1 MSEKNSTDPGRS
13 GHALWTSETAATAIF
28 VALAA
33 ALGFLLLSVPNV
45 ELVTFTVFA
54 SGVVLG
60 RWRGA
65 LVGALAMAIYSGFNP
80 YGSGLGIPTMFAAQL
95 AASAFAGLMGGITA
109 PLWRGRAAEKAP
121 SPGERFDAPSTGRA
135 VDRRRGLPLVAG
147 GMGLALT
154 AVYQTAV
161 IVGLAVMSP
170 EFRTGALA
178 VLLSNALFSSVHLV
192 SNTIVFAVL
201 APTVLPKVVRLAGL
215 RTTDA
220 GARTPSAP
228 GAYGGNE

>member
-1 MSEKNSTDPGRS
+1 MREKNSTDPGSSAR
-13 GHALWTSETAATAIF
+13 ALWTSETAATAIF

-95 AASAFAGLMGGITA
+95 AASGFAGLMGGITA
-109 PLWRGRAAEKAP
+109 PLWRGRAAERVP
-121 SPGERFDAPSTGRA
+121 GPGERFDAPSTGRA
-135 VDRRRGLPLVAG
+135 VAGWRGLPLVAG

-154 AVYQTAV
+154 AVYQAAV
-161 IVGLAVMSP
+161 IVGLAVLSP

-220 GARTPSAP
+220 GTRTPSAP
-228 GAYGGNE
+228 AAYGGNE

>member
-1 MSEKNSTDPGRS
+1 MSERNSTDPGSS
-13 GHALWTSETAATAIF
+13 GRVLWASETATTAIF

-80 YGSGLGIPTMFAAQL
+80 YGSGLGVPTMFAAQL
-95 AASAFAGLMGGITA
+95 AATAFAGLMGGVTA
-109 PLWRGRAAEKAP
+109 HVWRRSAAGR
-121 SPGERFDAPSTGRA
+121 RA
-135 VDRRRGLPLVAG
+135 LPFVAG
-147 GMGLALT
+147 GVGLVLT
-154 AVYQTAV
+154 VVYQAAV
-161 IVGLAVMSP
+161 VVGLAVMSP
-170 EFRTGALA
+170 EFRTGAVA
-178 VLLSNALFSSVHLV
+178 VLISNAFFSSVHLV

-201 APTVLPKVVRLAGL
+201 APTVLPKILRLAGS

-220 GARTPSAP
+220 GTRTPGAP
-228 GAYGGNE
+228 GASGGNR

>member
-1 MSEKNSTDPGRS
+1 MSERNSTSPRDSGR
-13 GHALWTSETAATAIF
+13 ALWTSGTAVTAIF

-45 ELVTFTVFA
+45 ELVTFTIFA

-65 LVGALAMAIYSGFNP
+65 LVGVLAMAIYSGANP
-80 YGSGLGIPTMFAAQL
+80 YGSGLGVPTMLAAQL
-95 AASAFAGLMGGITA
+95 AASAFTGLVGGITA
-109 PLWRGRAAEKAP
+109 PLWRGAAKGAVGQ
-121 SPGERFDAPSTGRA
+121 GERLDTAAVGGAGGGHRA
-135 VDRRRGLPLVAG
+135 LPLVAG
-147 GMGLALT
+147 GLGFVLT
-154 AVYQTAV
+154 VVYQAAV

-178 VLLSNALFSSVHLV
+178 VLLSNAFFSSVHLV

-201 APTVLPKVVRLAGL
+201 APAVIPRIVRMAGL
-215 RTTDA
+215 RVTDA

-228 GAYGGNE
+228 GAQGGNR

>member
-1 MSEKNSTDPGRS
+1 MNETRSTDPEVARPSQGPGGSGRS
-13 GHALWTSETAATAIF
+13 LWRSETATTAIF

-65 LVGALAMAIYSGFNP
+65 LVGALAMAIYSGANP
-80 YGSGLGIPTMFAAQL
+80 YGSGLGAPTMFAAQV
-95 AASAFAGLMGGITA
+95 AASAFSGLMGGVTA
-109 PLWRGRAAEKAP
+109 RLWRGRP
-121 SPGERFDAPSTGRA
+121 SGPA
-135 VDRRRGLPLVAG
+135 VLPFIAG
-147 GMGLALT
+147 AIGLALT
-154 AVYQTAV
+154 VVYQVAV

-178 VLLSNALFSSVHLV
+178 VLVSNAFFSVVHLV

-201 APTVLPKVVRLAGL
+201 APTVLPRVVRLAGP
-215 RTTDA
+215 RAA
-220 GARTPSAP
+220 GTAAVGGP
-228 GAYGGNE
+228 GKGRGGTS

>member
-1 MSEKNSTDPGRS
+1 MSERNSTSPRNSGR
-13 GHALWTSETAATAIF
+13 ALWTSGTAVTAIF

-45 ELVTFTVFA
+45 ELLTFTVFA

-65 LVGALAMAIYSGFNP
+65 LVGVLAMAIYSGANP
-80 YGSGLGIPTMFAAQL
+80 YGSGLGVPTMLAGQL

-109 PLWRGRAAEKAP
+109 PLWRRSAAEGVPGSGERLDVPAAGRA
-121 SPGERFDAPSTGRA
+121 GGGRRA
-135 VDRRRGLPLVAG
+135 MPLVAG
-147 GMGLALT
+147 GVGFVLT
-154 AVYQTAV
+154 AVYQAAV

-201 APTVLPKVVRLAGL
+201 APAVLPRIVRLAGL
-215 RTTDA
+215 RPSDA

>member
-1 MSEKNSTDPGRS
+1 MSERNSTRHRDSGR
-13 GHALWTSETAATAIF
+13 ALWTSGTAVTAIF

-45 ELVTFTVFA
+45 ELVTFTIFA

-65 LVGALAMAIYSGFNP
+65 LVGVLAMAIYSGANP
-80 YGSGLGIPTMFAAQL
+80 YGSGLGVPTMLAAQL
-95 AASAFAGLMGGITA
+95 AASAFTGLVGGITA
-109 PLWRGRAAEKAP
+109 PLWRGTAREVLGWGGRPDAAA
-121 SPGERFDAPSTGRA
+121 GGRA
-135 VDRRRGLPLVAG
+135 GGGRRALPLVAG
-147 GMGLALT
+147 GLGFVLT
-154 AVYQTAV
+154 AVYQAAV

-178 VLLSNALFSSVHLV
+178 VLLSNAFFSSVHLV

-201 APTVLPKVVRLAGL
+201 VPAVIPRIVRMAGL
-215 RTTDA
+215 RLTDA
-220 GARTPSAP
+220 GSRTPSVP
-228 GAYGGNE
+228 GAQGGNR

>member
-1 MSEKNSTDPGRS
+1 MSERNSTDPGSSAR
-13 GHALWTSETAATAIF
+13 APWASETAATAIF

-65 LVGALAMAIYSGFNP
+65 LIGALAMAIYSGFNP
-80 YGSGLGIPTMFAAQL
+80 YGSGLGVPTMFAAQL
-95 AASAFAGLMGGITA
+95 AASAFAGLMGGIMA
-109 PLWRGRAAEKAP
+109 PLWRGRATEGSP
-121 SPGERFDAPSTGRA
+121 SPAERLDAPA
-135 VDRRRGLPLVAG
+135 VDRTGGGRRVLPLVAG
-147 GMGLALT
+147 GIGLALA
-154 AVYQTAV
+154 AVYQVAV

-178 VLLSNALFSSVHLV
+178 VLVSNAFFSSVHLV
-192 SNTIVFAVL
+192 SNTVVFAVL

-215 RTTDA
+215 RPIDT

-228 GAYGGNE
+228 GACGGNK

>member
-1 MSEKNSTDPGRS
+1 MSHRAASTMNDRNSTSPAVSGR
-13 GHALWTSETAATAIF
+13 AFWTSETAATAIF

-65 LVGALAMAIYSGFNP
+65 LVGALAMAIYSGVNP
-80 YGSGLGIPTMFAAQL
+80 YGSGLGAPTMFAAQV
-95 AASAFAGLMGGITA
+95 AASAFSGLMGGVTA
-109 PLWRGRAAEKAP
+109 PLWRGR
-121 SPGERFDAPSTGRA
+121 
-135 VDRRRGLPLVAG
+135 RRGARALPFVAG
-147 GMGLALT
+147 GTGLALT
-154 AVYQTAV
+154 AVYQAGV

-170 EFRTGALA
+170 EFRTGAIA
-178 VLLSNALFSSVHLV
+178 VLISNAFFSGVHLV

-201 APTVLPKVVRLAGL
+201 APTVLPRVVRLASS
-215 RTTDA
+215 RSSMSA
-220 GARTPSAP
+220 GGPAP
-228 GAYGGNE
+228 RSPDTGGRE

>member
-1 MSEKNSTDPGRS
+1 MSERNSTDTGSSAR
-13 GHALWTSETAATAIF
+13 ALWTSETAATAIF

-60 RWRGA
+60 RGRGA
-65 LVGALAMAIYSGFNP
+65 LIGALAMAIYSGFNP

-95 AASAFAGLMGGITA
+95 AASAFTGLMGGTTA
-109 PLWRGRAAEKAP
+109 RLWRGPPLAA
-121 SPGERFDAPSTGRA
+121 G
-135 VDRRRGLPLVAG
+135 RRGLPLVAG
-147 GMGLALT
+147 GIGLALT
-154 AVYQTAV
+154 AVYQAAV

-170 EFRTGALA
+170 EFRTGAFA
-178 VLLSNALFSSVHLV
+178 VLLSNAFFSSVHLV

-201 APTVLPKVVRLAGL
+201 APTVLPKILRLAGL

-220 GARTPSAP
+220 GTRTPGAP
-228 GAYGGNE
+228 GAYGGNR

>member
-1 MSEKNSTDPGRS
+1 MNERNSTSPAVSGR
-13 GHALWTSETAATAIF
+13 AFWTSETAATAIF

-54 SGVVLG
+54 AGVALG

-65 LVGALAMAIYSGFNP
+65 LVGALAMAIYSGANP
-80 YGSGLGIPTMFAAQL
+80 YGSGLGVPTMFAAQV
-95 AASAFAGLMGGITA
+95 ATSAFSGLMGGVTA
-109 PLWRGRAAEKAP
+109 PLWRDRPVGMRA
-121 SPGERFDAPSTGRA
+121 
-135 VDRRRGLPLVAG
+135 LPFIAG
-147 GMGLALT
+147 GTGLALT
-154 AVYQTAV
+154 TVYQAGV

-178 VLLSNALFSSVHLV
+178 VLLSNAFFTGVHLV

-201 APTVLPKVVRLAGL
+201 APTVLPRVVRLASSRSPRSGGGPAPDL
-215 RTTDA
+215 PRA
-220 GARTPSAP
+220 GGRD
-228 GAYGGNE
+228 

>member
-1 MSEKNSTDPGRS
+1 MSERNSTSPRDS
-13 GHALWTSETAATAIF
+13 GSALWTSGTAVTAIF

-45 ELVTFTVFA
+45 ELVTFTIFA

-65 LVGALAMAIYSGFNP
+65 LVGVLAMAIYSGANP
-80 YGSGLGIPTMFAAQL
+80 YGSGLGVPTMLAAQL
-95 AASAFAGLMGGITA
+95 AASAFTGLVGGITA
-109 PLWRGRAAEKAP
+109 PLWRGAVKGAPRRGGRLDAA
-121 SPGERFDAPSTGRA
+121 A
-135 VDRRRGLPLVAG
+135 VDRAGGGHRALPLVAG
-147 GMGLALT
+147 GLGFVLT
-154 AVYQTAV
+154 AVYQAAV

-178 VLLSNALFSSVHLV
+178 VILSNAFFGSVHLV

-201 APTVLPKVVRLAGL
+201 APAVIPRIVRMAGL
-215 RTTDA
+215 RTTA
-220 GARTPSAP
+220 GARIPSAP
-228 GAYGGNE
+228 GAHGGNR

>member
-1 MSEKNSTDPGRS
+1 LDSAR
-13 GHALWTSETAATAIF
+13 AFWTSETASTAIF

-54 SGVVLG
+54 SGVALG

-65 LVGALAMAIYSGFNP
+65 LVGALAMAIYSGANP
-80 YGSGLGIPTMFAAQL
+80 FGSGLGVPTMFAAQI
-95 AASAFAGLMGGITA
+95 AASALSGFAGGVTA
-109 PLWRGRAAEKAP
+109 PLWRGR
-121 SPGERFDAPSTGRA
+121 STGHMSAASFEFEPRA
-135 VDRRRGLPLVAG
+135 VFRLARGRGMPFLAG
-147 GMGLALT
+147 TIGLALT
-154 AVYQTAV
+154 AVYQAAV

-178 VLLSNALFSSVHLV
+178 VLISNAFFSSVHLL

-201 APTVLPKVVRLAGL
+201 APAVLPRVARLAGDRATRPGPGSGPL
-215 RTTDA
+215 RGRVD
-220 GARTPSAP
+220 GGSA
-228 GAYGGNE
+228 

>member
-1 MSEKNSTDPGRS
+1 MSERNSISPRDSGR
-13 GHALWTSETAATAIF
+13 ALWTSGTAVTAIF

-45 ELVTFTVFA
+45 ELVTFTIFA

-65 LVGALAMAIYSGFNP
+65 LVGVLAMAIYSGANP
-80 YGSGLGIPTMFAAQL
+80 YGSGLGVPTMLAAQL
-95 AASAFAGLMGGITA
+95 AASAFTGLVGGITA
-109 PLWRGRAAEKAP
+109 PLWRGTAREAPGRGGRLDASVGGRVGGGRRA
-121 SPGERFDAPSTGRA
+121 
-135 VDRRRGLPLVAG
+135 LPLVAG
-147 GMGLALT
+147 GLGFVLT
-154 AVYQTAV
+154 AVYQAAV

-178 VLLSNALFSSVHLV
+178 VLLSNAFFSSVHLV

-201 APTVLPKVVRLAGL
+201 APAVIPRIVRMAGHRL
-215 RTTDA
+215 TDA
-220 GARTPSAP
+220 GASPPGAP
-228 GAYGGNE
+228 GAFGGNR

>member
-1 MSEKNSTDPGRS
+1 MSERNSTSPRDSGR
-13 GHALWTSETAATAIF
+13 ALWTSGTAVTAIF

-80 YGSGLGIPTMFAAQL
+80 YGSGLGVPTMFAAQL
-95 AASAFAGLMGGITA
+95 AASAFTGLVGGITA
-109 PLWRGRAAEKAP
+109 PLWRGAAKGAAGQ
-121 SPGERFDAPSTGRA
+121 GERLDAAA
-135 VDRRRGLPLVAG
+135 VGGGHRTLPLVAG
-147 GMGLALT
+147 GLGFVLT
-154 AVYQTAV
+154 VVYQAAV

-178 VLLSNALFSSVHLV
+178 VLLSNAFFSSVHLV

-220 GARTPSAP
+220 GTRTPSAP
-228 GAYGGNE
+228 EAYGGNE

>member
-1 MSEKNSTDPGRS
+1 MSERNSTDTGSSART
-13 GHALWTSETAATAIF
+13 LWTSETAATAIF
-28 VALAA
+28 IALAA

-60 RWRGA
+60 RARGA

-109 PLWRGRAAEKAP
+109 RLWRGLPQVA
-121 SPGERFDAPSTGRA
+121 G
-135 VDRRRGLPLVAG
+135 RRGLPLLAG
-147 GMGLALT
+147 GIGLALT
-154 AVYQTAV
+154 AVYQAAV

-178 VLLSNALFSSVHLV
+178 VLLSNAFFSSVHLV

-201 APTVLPKVVRLAGL
+201 APTVLPKILRLAGL

-220 GARTPSAP
+220 GTRTPGAP
-228 GAYGGNE
+228 GAYGGNK

>member
-1 MSEKNSTDPGRS
+1 MREKNSTDSASSAR
-13 GHALWTSETAATAIF
+13 ALWTSETATTAIF

-80 YGSGLGIPTMFAAQL
+80 YGSGLGVPTMFAAQL
-95 AASAFAGLMGGITA
+95 AASAFAGLTGGITA
-109 PLWRGRAAEKAP
+109 RLWR
-121 SPGERFDAPSTGRA
+121 SPLHVSG
-135 VDRRRGLPLVAG
+135 RRGLLLVAG
-147 GMGLALT
+147 GIGLALT
-154 AVYQTAV
+154 AVYQAAV

-170 EFRTGALA
+170 EFRTGAIA
-178 VLLSNALFSSVHLV
+178 VLLSNAFFSSVHLV

-201 APTVLPKVVRLAGL
+201 APTVLPKILQLAGP
-215 RTTDA
+215 RTADA
-220 GARTPSAP
+220 GTRTPGAP
-228 GAYGGNE
+228 GAYGGNR

>member
-1 MSEKNSTDPGRS
+1 MSERNSTDTGSSAR
-13 GHALWTSETAATAIF
+13 ALWTSETAATAIF

-45 ELVTFTVFA
+45 ELVTLTVFA

-60 RWRGA
+60 RGRGA

-95 AASAFAGLMGGITA
+95 AASAFTGLMGGATA
-109 PLWRGRAAEKAP
+109 RLWRGPPLAA
-121 SPGERFDAPSTGRA
+121 G
-135 VDRRRGLPLVAG
+135 RRGLPLVAG
-147 GMGLALT
+147 GIGLALT
-154 AVYQTAV
+154 AVYQAAV

-170 EFRTGALA
+170 EFRTGAFA
-178 VLLSNALFSSVHLV
+178 VLLSNAFFSSVHLV

-201 APTVLPKVVRLAGL
+201 APTVLPKILRLAGL

-220 GARTPSAP
+220 GTRTPGAP
-228 GAYGGNE
+228 GAYGGNR

>member
-1 MSEKNSTDPGRS
+1 MSERNSTSPRDSGR
-13 GHALWTSETAATAIF
+13 ALWTSGTAVTAIF

-45 ELVTFTVFA
+45 ELVTFTIFA

-65 LVGALAMAIYSGFNP
+65 LVGVLAMAIYSGANP
-80 YGSGLGIPTMFAAQL
+80 YGSGLGVPTMLAAQL
-95 AASAFAGLMGGITA
+95 AASAFTGLVGGITA
-109 PLWRGRAAEKAP
+109 PLWRGDAREAPGRGGRLDPAAGGRVGGGRRA
-121 SPGERFDAPSTGRA
+121 
-135 VDRRRGLPLVAG
+135 LPLVAG
-147 GMGLALT
+147 GLGFVLT
-154 AVYQTAV
+154 AVYQAAV

-178 VLLSNALFSSVHLV
+178 VLLSNAFFSGVHLV

-201 APTVLPKVVRLAGL
+201 APAVIPRIVRMAGHRL
-215 RTTDA
+215 SDA

-228 GAYGGNE
+228 GAHGGNR

>member
-1 MSEKNSTDPGRS
+1 MREKNSTDPGSSAR
-13 GHALWTSETAATAIF
+13 ALWTSETATTAIF

-65 LVGALAMAIYSGFNP
+65 LVGTLAMAIYSGFNP
-80 YGSGLGIPTMFAAQL
+80 YGSGLGVPTMFAAQL
-95 AASAFAGLMGGITA
+95 AASAFTGLTGGITA
-109 PLWRGRAAEKAP
+109 RLWRGSQSVA
-121 SPGERFDAPSTGRA
+121 G
-135 VDRRRGLPLVAG
+135 RRGLPLVAG
-147 GMGLALT
+147 GIGLALT
-154 AVYQTAV
+154 VVYQAAV

-178 VLLSNALFSSVHLV
+178 VLLSNAFFGSVHLV

-201 APTVLPKVVRLAGL
+201 APTVLPKILRLAGP

-220 GARTPSAP
+220 GTRTPGAP
-228 GAYGGNE
+228 GAYGGNR